1 MSQTFHAFNTYLEL
15 LSIDPDF
22 SINLFQPR
30 HQAAL
35 CMCTVPVAEL
45 FIWLKGKKSYG
56 RHAKD

>member
-22 SINLFQPR
+22 SINLLQPR
-30 HQAAL
+30 HQSAF
-35 CMCTVPVAEL
+35 CVCTVPVSEL
-45 FIWLKGKKSYG
+45 FIWLKKKKSYD